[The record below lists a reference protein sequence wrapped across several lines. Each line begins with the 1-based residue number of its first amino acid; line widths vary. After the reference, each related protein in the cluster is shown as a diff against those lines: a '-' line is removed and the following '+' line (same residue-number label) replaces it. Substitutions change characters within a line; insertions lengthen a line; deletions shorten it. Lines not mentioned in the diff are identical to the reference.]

1 MNTLVQYHLSDGVH
15 VRRSLADADICVVRI
30 GGRITWKQYD
40 NLTKEE
46 AAEIAH
52 LSVCLTDE

>member
-1 MNTLVQYHLSDGVH
+1 MKTLVQCHFADGIH
-15 VRRSLADADICVVRI
+15 VRRSLADADICVIRTS
-30 GGRITWKQYD
+30 GRITWKQYG

-52 LSVCLTDE
+52 LSVCLADE

>member
-1 MNTLVQYHLSDGVH
+1 MNTLVQFHLSDGVH
-15 VRRSLADADICVVRI
+15 VIRSLADADICVVRI
-30 GGRITWKQYD
+30 GGRSTWKQSG